1 MLSKAVQTK
10 LNDQIQKEGYAS
22 NAYLALA
29 TWAENKGLPNI
40 AEYFYLASEDER
52 AHMLQLYKYIN
63 TNGGSAALKD
73 NLGKVKDSFKT
84 VLDVF
89 KHVLELEHGVTL
101 SINEL
106 SSWCLQ
112 NGEHATFFFLQ
123 AFVVEQQDAE
133 RKVQDIITIVERMGF
148 EERNLFYLDKQFKKI
163 NQQTGAAGGEE

>member
-1 MLSKAVQTK
+1 MLSESTQTK
-10 LNDQIQKEGYAS
+10 LNDQIQKEALAS

-40 AEYFYLASEDER
+40 AEYFYLASDDER
-52 AHMLQLYKYIN
+52 NHMLQLYKYIN
-63 TNGGSAALKD
+63 ANGGSAQLKD
-73 NLGKVKDSFKT
+73 SLGKVKTSFKT

-89 KHVLELEHGVTL
+89 RHVYELEHGVTL

-123 AFVVEQQDAE
+123 AFVLEQQDAE
-133 RKVQDIITIVERMGF
+133 RKVQEIITIVERMGF
-148 EERNLFYLDKQFKKI
+148 EDRNLFYLDKQFKKI
-163 NQQTGAAGGEE
+163 NSESAAGGE